1 MGTATTITAID
12 KTGTYVGGCISP
24 GPKLSAES
32 LSTRTAQRPA
42 ISLEAPKHASAKNTV
57 DAMRSGV
64 MLGSACMVDGMI
76 DRMEE
81 ELGGSA
87 TVVATGGI
95 ARFVLPMC
103 RHEIAY
109 DRDLLLKGL
118 AILYENNR
126 KEK

>member
-1 MGTATTITAID
+1 MTAID

-32 LSTRTAQRPA
+32 LSTRTAQLPA
-42 ISLEAPKHASAKNTV
+42 ISLEAPKHAIAKNTV

-76 DRMEE
+76 ARMEE

>member
-1 MGTATTITAID
+1 MSIKSMRILNVAAGVLLIAAGIYCLCNQDVAL
-12 KTGTYVGGCISP
+12 
-24 GPKLSAES
+24 LSAGLLLGIFLL
-32 LSTRTAQRPA
+32 LSGVAEIVVFA
-42 ISLEAPKHASAKNTV
+42 AA
-57 DAMRSGV
+57 SGV

-81 ELGGSA
+81 ELGGGV

-103 RHEIAY
+103 RRRIEY

-118 AILYENNR
+118 SILYENNR
-126 KEK
+126 REK